1 MPRKEKGKQ
10 GDQKVIPEPVSR
22 RRFLKEASIIMG
34 GAAISS
40 LALTSA
46 CGSSENTTTPNT
58 TTNTTT
64 YTNTNTNTTT
74 TTTTATTTTT
84 SVTTSLPPAEE
95 FIYKPTSDVPPFI
108 SIPG

>member
-1 MPRKEKGKQ
+1 MSKEEKGKQ

-84 SVTTSLPPAEE
+84 SVTTSLPPAEG